1 MSIYRKLRIAF
12 FVASI
17 ASTAGLSR
25 CDEAGRVVSEITRIV
40 SASAAR
46 DTSEGETDRSPYADV
61 AEAVVERAR
70 SLLPASIRDSQET
83 VAGTGKRGAAH
94 SNAKEVPQDE

>member
-46 DTSEGETDRSPYADV
+46 DASEGETDRSPYGDV
-61 AEAVVERAR
+61 AEAVVGRAR
-70 SLLPASIRDSQET
+70 SLFHAASGDGHET
-83 VAGTGKRGAAH
+83 AAGKRKRGAAH
-94 SNAKEVPQDE
+94 SNAKEVPQD